1 MFGWIADHYEMK
13 VETVMVN
20 LSNQLYQQN
29 KQLPLTSKNVA
40 MLNQF
45 VRSQP
50 SSLDN
55 WISNDNTDKKNNKN
69 MHRFTSTKKPTH
81 YHKND

>member
-20 LSNQLYQQN
+20 HSNQLYQQN
-29 KQLPLTSKNVA
+29 KQLPLISKNVA

-50 SSLDN
+50 LSLDN
-55 WISNDNTDKKNNKN
+55 WISNDNTDIK
-69 MHRFTSTKKPTH
+69 
-81 YHKND
+81 